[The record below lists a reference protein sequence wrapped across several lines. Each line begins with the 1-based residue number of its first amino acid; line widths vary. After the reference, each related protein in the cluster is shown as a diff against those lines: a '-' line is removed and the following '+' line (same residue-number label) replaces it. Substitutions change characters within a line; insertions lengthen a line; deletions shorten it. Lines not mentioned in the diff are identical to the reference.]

1 MSENTPKEMATL
13 EDLLGKAE
21 TKVTDVY
28 IDTLGKNVKIKK
40 LTMGDLA
47 AINAFNK
54 SRGWTEDD
62 TIRMSL
68 GILQRGLVE
77 PKPNYSQI
85 ESLDV
90 DKATEI
96 VTKISEFAGWTGEAL
111 EQARN
116 LSEETTESTTS

>member
-1 MSENTPKEMATL
+1 MSENNKEIATL

-21 TKVTDVY
+21 DKVTDVF
-28 IDTLGKNVKIKK
+28 IDSLGKSVKIKK
-40 LTMGDLA
+40 LAMGDLA

-54 SRGWTEDD
+54 SRGWEEGD

-68 GILQRGLVE
+68 GIILRGLLD

-85 ESLDV
+85 EALDV

-96 VTKISEFAGWTGEAL
+96 VTKISEFAGWTEEAM

-116 LSEETTESTTS
+116 LSEATTESTT

>member
-1 MSENTPKEMATL
+1 MSENTPKEMASL

-21 TKVTDVY
+21 DKVTDVY
-28 IDTLGKNVKIKK
+28 IDTLEKHVTIKK

-47 AINAFNK
+47 AINAFNR

-68 GILQRGLVE
+68 GILQRGLVD